1 MSLLSAHYLWSCH
14 MDEKDPQYTNAD
26 QPSSPTPE
34 SLSDSQRQVLA
45 KVYRFL
51 LGLKH
56 APVKQAK
63 GKEQAPYSEVLPAA
77 DPLKSPGR

>member
-1 MSLLSAHYLWSCH
+1 
-14 MDEKDPQYTNAD
+14 MDEKNPQCTSAD
-26 QPSSPTPE
+26 QSSSLTPE

-56 APVKQAK
+56 APTKQAK
-63 GKEQAPYSEVLPAA
+63 GKEQSPYSEVAA
-77 DPLKSPGR
+77 AAGSLKTPER

>member
-1 MSLLSAHYLWSCH
+1 
-14 MDEKDPQYTNAD
+14 MDEKNPQDTNVD
-26 QPSSPTPE
+26 QPASPTPE

-56 APVKQAK
+56 APTKQDN
-63 GKEQAPYSEVLPAA
+63 GKEQSAYSEVLLAA
-77 DPLKSPGR
+77 GSLKSPER